1 MKKAYILISI
11 VFLITLV
18 SFLINLSFN
27 ISSYIPRIL
36 RDEYYYIQARILSL
50 NAKELAKYFL
60 YKAKQEGKECINFIN
75 FNYPKDDDIV
85 RIDYFY
91 PIAECDNFKFKSIN
105 QDANLSK
112 DGVIIINI
120 SIRLNSNQAVNDE
133 IFINKK
139 DLIYTNQ
146 DFWKSW

>member
-1 MKKAYILISI
+1 MF
-11 VFLITLV
+11 FLITLV

-36 RDEYYYIQARILSL
+36 RDEYYYTEARILSL

-85 RIDYFY
+85 RIDYF
-91 PIAECDNFKFKSIN
+91 ILLQS
-105 QDANLSK
+105 
-112 DGVIIINI
+112 VII
-120 SIRLNSNQAVNDE
+120 LNLKVL
-133 IFINKK
+133 IKM
-139 DLIYTNQ
+139 LIYQ
-146 DFWKSW
+146 KMELLS

>member
-1 MKKAYILISI
+1 M
-11 VFLITLV
+11 
-18 SFLINLSFN
+18 NLSFN

-36 RDEYYYIQARILSL
+36 RDEYYYTEARILSL

-139 DLIYTNQ
+139 DLISTNQ